1 MYMNM
6 YMIMNMNIYISPE
19 NEKHLRKEESMSG
32 LINRLLGE
40 FYSQGKVTRNARMGT
55 AEERAEGI
63 VSVELPPTIKTPV
76 DVKKS
81 LGSLRDEVKFCKH
94 DMDPQFCKF
103 APPGKK
109 CK

>member
-6 YMIMNMNIYISPE
+6 CMIMTMNIYISPE

-40 FYSQGKVTRNARMGT
+40 YYSQERVTKKVRIETP
-55 AEERAEGI
+55 AEKITSGA
-63 VSVELPPTIKTPV
+63 TPKPKV
-76 DVKKS
+76 LFESFGSS
-81 LGSLRDEVKFCKH
+81 LCKHGADPAFCKH
-94 DMDPQFCKF
+94 AK
-103 APPGKK
+103 PGKE

>member
-6 YMIMNMNIYISPE
+6 CIIMTMNIYISPE

-40 FYSQGKVTRNARMGT
+40 YYSQGMVTKKVRIETP
-55 AEERAEGI
+55 AEKIASEA
-63 VSVELPPTIKTPV
+63 TPRTCKHGA
-76 DVKKS
+76 DPA
-81 LGSLRDEVKFCKH
+81 FCKH
-94 DMDPQFCKF
+94 AK
-103 APPGKK
+103 PGKE